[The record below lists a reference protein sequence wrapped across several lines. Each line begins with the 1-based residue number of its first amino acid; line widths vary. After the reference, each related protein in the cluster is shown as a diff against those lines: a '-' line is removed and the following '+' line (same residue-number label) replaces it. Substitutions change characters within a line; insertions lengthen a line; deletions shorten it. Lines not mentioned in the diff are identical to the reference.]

1 MGWKCARK
9 RTGIGVELRTE
20 KFFHKSFAPV
30 KLFPVACVYQC
41 ELMNTDTTLF
51 QKVDELSARVVA
63 LEMENRLLRQKL
75 DQYIRH
81 YFGGQRNEGLDK
93 HQLELLLQGL
103 PNVITL
109 PVAETKTIT
118 ATRIGV
124 AHPVRRM
131 LVEDKLETQEIVIE
145 PEEVQAQP
153 EGWKKISEERTSQL
167 DWVAPKII
175 KRVYIRPRY
184 VKQERFALAPLPP
197 QPIEQGMVGPGL
209 LAQILVSKYEY
220 HQPLYRQEKMFRQ
233 QFGVELSRKTMG
245 GWVEQAAE
253 LLKPVYRSIRED
265 LLRGN
270 YLQADETPI
279 RYLDPDVKGKSQQ
292 GYLWTYSR
300 PGGDVLF
307 EWRVS
312 RSREGPEEFLKTFRG
327 KLQTDGYSAYES
339 LAKAR
344 GDLTLVGCWA
354 HVRRGFHEALA
365 ETKLAAWFVG
375 QIGQLY
381 AVEKKL
387 REQKAGPALRQTM
400 RAWQSQPVLT
410 RLHRAMELIRRKTL
424 PQGLLGQAIDY
435 SLKRWEALTRFIDDG
450 VLEIDNN
457 LIENAIRPSA
467 IGKKNFLFIGHPEA
481 GERSAVIYTLLGS
494 CRRHDVN
501 PFDYLKD
508 LFTRLPIAKITQI
521 EKFTPAAWASAT
533 VKDFLVFKEK

>member
-1 MGWKCARK
+1 M
-9 RTGIGVELRTE
+9 
-20 KFFHKSFAPV
+20 
-30 KLFPVACVYQC
+30 
-41 ELMNTDTTLF
+41 TDTTLLE
-51 QKVDELSARVVA
+51 KYEAMSAHVVT
-63 LEMENRLLRQKL
+63 LEAENTRLQNENRLLRQKL

-109 PVAETKTIT
+109 PAAETKTTT
-118 ATRIGV
+118 ATRTGN

-131 LVEDKLETQEIVIE
+131 LAEDRLETQEIVIE
-145 PEEVQAQP
+145 PAEVQARP

-175 KRVYIRPRY
+175 KRVFIRPRY
-184 VKQERFALAPLPP
+184 VKAERFALAPLPP

-233 QFGVELSRKTMG
+233 QFGVDLSRKTMG
-245 GWVEQAAE
+245 CWVEQAAE

-300 PGGDVLF
+300 PGSDVLF
-307 EWRVS
+307 EWTVS
-312 RSREGPEEFLKTFRG
+312 RGRAGPEEFLKNFRG
-327 KLQTDGYSAYES
+327 KLQTDGYSVYES
-339 LAKAR
+339 LAKER
-344 GDLTLVGCWA
+344 DDLTLVGCWA
-354 HVRRGFHEALA
+354 HARRGFYEALA
-365 ETKLAAWFVG
+365 ETKLAGWFVR

-381 AVEKKL
+381 AVEKEL
-387 REQKAGPALRQTM
+387 REQKAGPALRQAM
-400 RAWQSQPVLT
+400 GVWQSQPVLN
-410 RLHRAMELIRRKTL
+410 RIHRAMELVRRRTL

-435 SLKRWEALTRFIDDG
+435 ALKRWPALTQFIVDG
-450 VLEIDNN
+450 TLEIDNN

-467 IGKKNFLFIGHPEA
+467 LGKKNWLFVGHPEA

-494 CRRHDVN
+494 CRRHGIN

-508 LFTRLPIAKITQI
+508 LFTRLPAAKITQI
-521 EKFTPAAWASAT
+521 KEFAPVAWAKAEA
-533 VKDFLVFKEK
+533 KHQAFAQAA